1 MPDDIRRS
9 MGAKVMKGRPMRR
22 VFCAL
27 LVFGLGALGLAS
39 PACAQDY
46 PFLRGSET
54 VGPATFTR
62 WSGFYAG
69 GDFNYTSTIIDFS
82 RATGPSVAM
91 SLQDTV
97 VQQMYTPSQLKTL
110 GNGADNAFGYGAF
123 LGYNMQW
130 QDLITGVEA
139 DYTHT
144 FLSASSSSAGIVSR
158 SFTPPAGNVTNVTVG
173 PSNGRLDLTDY
184 GEIRG
189 RAGYV
194 VGNLLPYGFVGV
206 VVGSGNYSVSTH
218 VDLTCTNAVAAP
230 YTPTF
235 TCQGFPQ
242 TPGSSLNNALL
253 YGLSA
258 GAGLEW
264 AVTPNVF
271 LRGEF
276 EFVQFASID
285 SISVALFTARV
296 GAGFKF

>member
-1 MPDDIRRS
+1 MPDDVRRS
-9 MGAKVMKGRPMRR
+9 MGATVMKGRPMRHR
-22 VFCAL
+22 ICAL
-27 LVFGLGALGLAS
+27 LVFGLAVLGLPS
-39 PACAQDY
+39 PARAQDY

-69 GDFNYTSTIIDFS
+69 GDFNYTSAIVDFS
-82 RATGPSVAM
+82 GATAPSVAL

-97 VQQMYTPSQLKTL
+97 VQQQYKPSQLQTL
-110 GNGADNAFGYGAF
+110 GNAGDSAFGYGGF
-123 LGYNMQW
+123 LGYNIQW

-139 DYTHT
+139 TYTHT
-144 FLSASSSSAGIVSR
+144 FLSASSSASGIIGR
-158 SFTPPAGNVTNVTVG
+158 AFTPPAGGVTNLTIG
-173 PSNGRLDLTDY
+173 PSTGRLDLTDY
-184 GEIRG
+184 GEVRG

-206 VVGSGNYSVSTH
+206 VVGSGNYNVSTH
-218 VDLTCTNAVAAP
+218 LDLTCTNATTAP

-242 TPGSSLNNALL
+242 TPGASQSNALL

-258 GAGLEW
+258 GAGLDW
-264 AVTPNVF
+264 ALTPNIF
-271 LRGEF
+271 LRGEL
-276 EFVQFASID
+276 EFVQFASIS
-285 SISVALFTARV
+285 SISVSLFNARV